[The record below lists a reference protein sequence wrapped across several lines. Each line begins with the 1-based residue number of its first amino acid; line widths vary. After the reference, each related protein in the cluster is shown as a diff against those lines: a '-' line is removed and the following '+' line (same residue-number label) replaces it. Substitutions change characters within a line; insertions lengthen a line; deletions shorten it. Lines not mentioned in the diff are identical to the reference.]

1 MSVGT
6 PGDSVLVVI
15 GDLCYV
21 TSNDAETPHCHPLLE
36 GMFPELSTNQLKVCV
51 FTQWVF
57 LTTPL
62 LRTVGFL
69 ETVRTC
75 LEASLKNLNLEGY
88 DALRSAVL
96 MQNFSFS

>member
-1 MSVGT
+1 MSPQMIQKLPAIT
-6 PGDSVLVVI
+6 
-15 GDLCYV
+15 
-21 TSNDAETPHCHPLLE
+21 LLE

-69 ETVRTC
+69 PKRYEPT
-75 LEASLKNLNLEGY
+75 
-88 DALRSAVL
+88 
-96 MQNFSFS
+96 

>member
-1 MSVGT
+1 MVAQAGQALAWPVSDDAGIPTPVWAITNERRNSVIAFLLSSETFAMSPQMIQKLPAIT
-6 PGDSVLVVI
+6 
-15 GDLCYV
+15 
-21 TSNDAETPHCHPLLE
+21 LLE

-69 ETVRTC
+69 PKRYEPT
-75 LEASLKNLNLEGY
+75 
-88 DALRSAVL
+88 
-96 MQNFSFS
+96 

>member
-1 MSVGT
+1 MSPQLIQKLPAIT
-6 PGDSVLVVI
+6 
-15 GDLCYV
+15 
-21 TSNDAETPHCHPLLE
+21 LLE

-69 ETVRTC
+69 PKRYEPLYR
-75 LEASLKNLNLEGY
+75 L
-88 DALRSAVL
+88 
-96 MQNFSFS
+96 